1 MRFIVMFVTLE
12 KLTMRR
18 IRTAVMVLMLFLLT
32 AAAVQAQSEPAKQT
46 FFLTFVPNIQFAP
59 VYVALE
65 KGDFQAA
72 NLDVAIQHGDE
83 PVGVDLIAANQLQ
96 FGLISAEEV
105 IKARAN
111 ARPVVQVYEWFQ
123 KYPVGI
129 VVSDTSGIQ
138 SLKDLKGHK
147 VGIPGRFGASYN
159 GLTAL
164 LTANGLTESD
174 IDLQEI
180 GYNAPDVFCVGAVEA
195 AVVYINN
202 EPLQIQ
208 QRADAGNCNGVKT
221 VKVFPVSDSVD
232 MVSNGLMTNEQ
243 TIIDHPELVTAMV
256 KAFDAGLRE
265 AINNPA
271 EAYLLSLKYVDNL
284 PNADAFKAALEQAAT
299 AQTKFLATQPDRA
312 AIAASRADLLKT
324 LMTQFDPPTLI
335 QFEVLLNTI
344 DLWDAD
350 HLGLADKAS
359 WEATQK
365 VLTDMK
371 FVTTPI
377 DVEKAF
383 TNDFVPPESK

>member
-1 MRFIVMFVTLE
+1 MSRLRALAVGLIVL
-12 KLTMRR
+12 LL
-18 IRTAVMVLMLFLLT
+18 AVVG
-32 AAAVQAQSEPAKQT
+32 VQAQSEPVQQT
-46 FFLTFVPNIQFAP
+46 FFLTYVPNIQFAP

-65 KGDFQAA
+65 KGDFKAV
-72 NLDVAIQHGDE
+72 NLDVQLQNGDE
-83 PVGVDLIAANQLQ
+83 PVGVDLIASNQLQ

-105 IKARAN
+105 LKARAKE
-111 ARPVVQVYEWFQ
+111 RPVVQVYEWFQ
-123 KYPVGI
+123 KYPIGI

-138 SLKDLKGHK
+138 SVKELKGHK

-159 GLTAL
+159 ALTAL
-164 LTANGLTESD
+164 LTANGMTESD

-232 MVSNGLMTNEQ
+232 MVSNGVMTNEQ
-243 TIIDHPELVTAMV
+243 TIKDNPQLVTNMV
-256 KAFDAGLRE
+256 KAFDAGLHE
-265 AINNPA
+265 TINNPA
-271 EAYLLSLKYVDNL
+271 EAYLLTLKYVENL
-284 PNADAFKAALEQAAT
+284 PITDDFKAALEEAAT
-299 AQTKFLATQPDRA
+299 AQDIYLAGKPDRA
-312 AIAASRADLLKT
+312 AVAESRVTLLKDLST
-324 LMTQFDPPTLI
+324 KFDPATLV
-335 QFEVLLNTI
+335 QFQVLLNTI

-350 HLGLADKAS
+350 RLGVATKES
-359 WEATQK
+359 WDTTQK
-365 VLTDMK
+365 VLIDMK

-383 TNDFVPPESK
+383 TNDFLPPESK

>member
-1 MRFIVMFVTLE
+1 MRRLRAVVAIFIVS
-12 KLTMRR
+12 
-18 IRTAVMVLMLFLLT
+18 LLT
-32 AAAVQAQSEPAKQT
+32 VVGVQAQAEPAKET
-46 FFLTFVPNIQFAP
+46 FFLTYVPNIQFAP

-65 KGDFQAA
+65 KGDFKAA
-72 NLDVAIQHGDE
+72 NLDVQLQNGDE
-83 PVGVDLIAANQLQ
+83 PVGVDLIASNQLQ

-105 IKARAN
+105 IKAKAN

-129 VVSDTSGIQ
+129 VVSDKSGIQ
-138 SLKDLKGHK
+138 SVTELKGHK

-159 GLTAL
+159 ALTAL
-164 LTANGLTESD
+164 LTANGMTESD

-208 QRADAGNCNGVKT
+208 QRADADNCNGVKSI
-221 VKVFPVSDSVD
+221 KVFAVSDSVD

-243 TIIDHPELVTAMV
+243 TVKDNPQLVTNMV

-265 AINNPA
+265 TINNPA
-271 EAYLLSLKYVDNL
+271 EAYLLTLKYVENL
-284 PNADAFKAALEQAAT
+284 PINDEFKAALEDAAA
-299 AQTKFLATQPDRA
+299 AQDKFLADKPDRA
-312 AIAASRADLLKT
+312 AVVESRVALLKT
-324 LMTQFDPPTLI
+324 LSEKFDSTTLI

-359 WEATQK
+359 WEATQQ
-365 VLTDMK
+365 VLVNMK

-377 DVEKAF
+377 DVETAF
-383 TNDFVPPESK
+383 TNDFLPPETK

>member
-1 MRFIVMFVTLE
+1 MRGLRSVIVV
-12 KLTMRR
+12 
-18 IRTAVMVLMLFLLT
+18 VMVLLLT
-32 AAAVQAQSEPAKQT
+32 VVGVQAQSDPVKQT
-46 FFLTFVPNIQFAP
+46 FFLTYVPNIQFAP

-65 KGDFQAA
+65 KGDFKAA
-72 NLDVAIQHGDE
+72 NLDVQLQNGDE
-83 PVGVDLIAANQLQ
+83 PIGVDLIASNQLQ

-105 IKARAN
+105 IKAKAN

-123 KYPVGI
+123 KYPLGI
-129 VVSDTSGIQ
+129 VVSDKSGIQ
-138 SLKDLKGHK
+138 SVTELKGRK

-159 GLTAL
+159 ALTAL
-164 LTANGLTESD
+164 LTANGMTESD

-221 VKVFPVSDSVD
+221 IKVFPVSDAVD

-243 TIIDHPELVTAMV
+243 TIKDNPQLVTDMV
-256 KAFDAGLRE
+256 KSFDAGLHE
-265 AINNPA
+265 TINNPA
-271 EAYLLSLKYVDNL
+271 EAYLLTLKYVENL
-284 PNADAFKAALEQAAT
+284 PISDDFKAALEEAAA
-299 AQTKFLATQPDRA
+299 AQDKFLAGKPDREA
-312 AIAASRADLLKT
+312 VVESRAALLKT
-324 LMTQFDPPTLI
+324 LSEKFDPATLI

-350 HLGLADKAS
+350 RLGLADKAS
-359 WEATQK
+359 WEATQQ
-365 VLTDMK
+365 VLVNMK

-377 DVEKAF
+377 DVETAF
-383 TNDFVPPESK
+383 TNDFLPPENK

>member
-1 MRFIVMFVTLE
+1 MHRLRAVIV
-12 KLTMRR
+12 
-18 IRTAVMVLMLFLLT
+18 VLVVSLFSIVG
-32 AAAVQAQSEPAKQT
+32 VQAQTDPVKQT
-46 FFLTFVPNIQFAP
+46 FFLTYVPNIQFAP
-59 VYVALE
+59 VYVAIE
-65 KGDFQAA
+65 KGDFKEA
-72 NLDVAIQHGDE
+72 NLDIQLQNGDE
-83 PVGVDLIAANQLQ
+83 NVGVDLVAANQLQ

-111 ARPVVQVYEWFQ
+111 ERPVVQVYEWFQ
-123 KYPVGI
+123 KYPIGI
-129 VVSDTSGIQ
+129 VVSDASGIE
-138 SLKDLKGHK
+138 SVKDLKGHK

-159 GLTAL
+159 ALTAL
-164 LTANGLTESD
+164 LTANGMTEKD

-195 AVVYINN
+195 AVVYVNN

-208 QRADAGNCNGVKT
+208 QRADAGNCNGIKT

-232 MVSNGLMTNEQ
+232 MVSNGVMTNEQ
-243 TIIDHPELVTAMV
+243 TIKDNPQLVTDMV

-265 AINNPA
+265 TINNPA
-271 EAYLLSLKYVDNL
+271 EAYLLSLKYVENMPATDE
-284 PNADAFKAALEQAAT
+284 FKAALEEAVT
-299 AQTKFLATQPDRA
+299 AQDKFLATNPDRTA
-312 AIAASRADLLKT
+312 VVDSRTALLKT
-324 LMTQFDPPTLI
+324 LSGKFDAATLV

-359 WEATQK
+359 WDVTQK

-377 DVEKAF
+377 DVSKAF
-383 TNDFVPPESK
+383 TNDFLPPESK

>member
-1 MRFIVMFVTLE
+1 
-12 KLTMRR
+12 MRR
-18 IRTAVMVLMLFLLT
+18 LRAVVIIAIVSFLTAVG
-32 AAAVQAQSEPAKQT
+32 VQAQADPIKQT
-46 FFLTFVPNIQFAP
+46 LFLTYVPNIQFAP

-65 KGDFQAA
+65 KGDFKTETG
-72 NLDVAIQHGDE
+72 NIDVQLQNGDE

-111 ARPVVQVYEWFQ
+111 GRPVVQVYEWFQ
-123 KYPVGI
+123 KYPLGI

-138 SLKDLKGHK
+138 SVKELKGHK

-159 GLTAL
+159 ALTAI
-164 LTANGLTESD
+164 LTANGMTEND

-180 GYNAPDVFCVGAVEA
+180 GYNAPDVFCVGGVEA

-208 QRADAGNCNGVKT
+208 QRADAGNCNGIKSL
-221 VKVFPVSDSVD
+221 KVFAVSDSVD

-243 TIIDHPELVTAMV
+243 TIKDNPQLVKDVV

-265 AINNPA
+265 SINNPA
-271 EAYLLSLKYVDNL
+271 EAYLDSLKYVENL
-284 PNADAFKAALEQAAT
+284 PASDVFKAALTDAAA
-299 AQTKFLATQPDRA
+299 AQDKFLAGNPDRA
-312 AIAASRADLLKT
+312 AIVESRAALLKT
-324 LMTQFDPPTLI
+324 LSAQFDAATLV
-335 QFEVLLNTI
+335 QFQVLLNTI

-350 HLGLADKAS
+350 HIGVADKAS

-377 DVEKAF
+377 DVEQAF
-383 TNDFVPPESK
+383 TNDFLPPESK

>member
-1 MRFIVMFVTLE
+1 
-12 KLTMRR
+12 MRR
-18 IRTAVMVLMLFLLT
+18 LRALVVILMVSLFT
-32 AAAVQAQSEPAKQT
+32 VVGVQAQTEPVKQT
-46 FFLTFVPNIQFAP
+46 LFMTYVPNIQFAP
-59 VYVALE
+59 IYVMLE
-65 KGDFQAA
+65 KADFKTA
-72 NLDVAIQHGDE
+72 NLDVQLQYGDE

-96 FGLISAEEV
+96 FGFISAEEV

-111 ARPVVQVYEWFQ
+111 ERPVVQVYEWFQ
-123 KYPVGI
+123 KYPIGI

-138 SLKDLKGHK
+138 SVKELKGHK

-159 GLTAL
+159 ALTAL
-164 LTANGLTESD
+164 LTANDMTESD

-195 AVVYINN
+195 AVVYVNN

-232 MVSNGLMTNEQ
+232 MVSNGIMTNEQ
-243 TIIDHPELVTAMV
+243 TIKDNPQLVTDVV
-256 KAFDAGLRE
+256 KVFDAGLRTT
-265 AINNPA
+265 INNPA
-271 EAYLLSLKYVDNL
+271 EAYLLTLKYVENL
-284 PNADAFKAALEQAAT
+284 PINDEFKSALEDAT
-299 AQTKFLATQPDRA
+299 AAQDKFLATSPDRA
-312 AIAASRADLLKT
+312 AVAESRAALLKT
-324 LMTQFDPPTLI
+324 LSAQFDAETLV

-350 HLGLADKAS
+350 RLGLADKAS
-359 WEATQK
+359 WDVTQK

-377 DVEKAF
+377 DVETAF
-383 TNDFVPPESK
+383 NNDFLPPEGK

>member
-1 MRFIVMFVTLE
+1 MSRW
-12 KLTMRR
+12 R
-18 IRTAVMVLMLFLLT
+18 AVVVVFLVSLLT
-32 AAAVQAQSEPAKQT
+32 VVGVQAQSEPTKQT
-46 FFLTFVPNIQFAP
+46 FFLTYVPNIQFAP

-65 KGDFQAA
+65 KGDFKAS
-72 NLDVAIQHGDE
+72 NLDVQLQNGDE
-83 PVGVDLIAANQLQ
+83 PVGVDLIASNQLQ

-105 IKARAN
+105 IKAKAN

-123 KYPVGI
+123 KYPIGI
-129 VVSDTSGIQ
+129 VVSDKSGVQ
-138 SLKDLKGHK
+138 SVPELKGRK

-159 GLTAL
+159 ALTAL
-164 LTANGLTESD
+164 LTANGMTESD

-208 QRADAGNCNGVKT
+208 QRADAGNCNGVKSI
-221 VKVFPVSDSVD
+221 KVFPVSDAVD

-243 TIIDHPELVTAMV
+243 TVKDNPQLVTDMV

-265 AINNPA
+265 TINNPA
-271 EAYLLSLKYVDNL
+271 EAYLLTLKYVENL
-284 PNADAFKAALEQAAT
+284 PINDDFKTALQDAAA
-299 AQTKFLATQPDRA
+299 AQDKFLADEPDRA
-312 AIAASRADLLKT
+312 AVAESRAALLKT
-324 LMTQFDPPTLI
+324 LSEKFDPATLI

-350 HLGLADKAS
+350 RLGLADKAS
-359 WEATQK
+359 WEATQQ
-365 VLTDMK
+365 VLVNMK

-377 DVEKAF
+377 DVETAF
-383 TNDFVPPESK
+383 TNDFLPPESK